1 MADILLENIESGVE
15 KKPMPNP
22 LNWQFSMLTLAK
34 DSAKNILPK
43 KVSLKDKFGACYK
56 QVWNNC
62 TTNAA
67 VACDAYYYHD
77 PKGVWVPSTTFTF
90 YVQRAMVDKSLTKEN
105 TGTSVENALDAVRK
119 YGVCNSTVW
128 PNDISYKKKPTT
140 EAYKDGL
147 KGHEVTKYY
156 QVKNLSQVKQALA
169 KGYPVAVAM
178 AWAFRTCDGNTW
190 KLNEVSKAE
199 AKKCNCGHAVVIVG
213 YDEERKV
220 FEIRNSHGSDWC
232 NHGYAYISYDTMKN
246 VIWFDDSYA
255 VVR

>member
-1 MADILLENIESGVE
+1 MADILLENIESGVD

-34 DSAKNILPK
+34 DSAKSILPK
-43 KVSLKDKFGACYK
+43 KISLKEKFGPCYK

-67 VACDAYYYHD
+67 VACDAYYYHN
-77 PKGVWVPSTTFTF
+77 PKGSWVPSTTFT
-90 YVQRAMVDKSLTKEN
+90 YYNQRKLLGSEKEN
-105 TGTSVENALDAVRK
+105 CGSSIEIALDMIRK

-128 PNDISYKKKPTT
+128 PNDISYKKKPTA

-147 KGHEVTKYY
+147 KGHEVAKYY
-156 QVKNLSQVKQALA
+156 QVKNLTQIKQALA
-169 KGYPVAVAM
+169 KGYPVAVSM
-178 AWAFRTCDGNTW
+178 TWAFRTCDGNTW

-220 FEIRNSHGSDWC
+220 FEIRNSHGSNWC

-246 VIWFDDSYA
+246 IIWFDDSYA